1 MRTIERSTAFKKDFK
16 REFKGK
22 YQKVLNDDLLAV
34 LVVLANDGVLDVKYR
49 DHELTGEWIT
59 YRECHIK
66 PNLLLIYCKMEEN
79 SLRLA
84 RLGSHSALFG

>member
-16 REFKGK
+16 RESKGK

-66 PNLLLIYCKMEEN
+66 PDLLLIYCKMEEN

>member
-16 REFKGK
+16 RESKGK

-49 DHELTGEWIT
+49 DHALTGE
-59 YRECHIK
+59 
-66 PNLLLIYCKMEEN
+66 
-79 SLRLA
+79 
-84 RLGSHSALFG
+84 

>member
-16 REFKGK
+16 RESKGK

-66 PNLLLIYCKMEEN
+66 
-79 SLRLA
+79 
-84 RLGSHSALFG
+84 

>member
-49 DHELTGEWIT
+49 DHELTGE
-59 YRECHIK
+59 
-66 PNLLLIYCKMEEN
+66 
-79 SLRLA
+79 
-84 RLGSHSALFG
+84 